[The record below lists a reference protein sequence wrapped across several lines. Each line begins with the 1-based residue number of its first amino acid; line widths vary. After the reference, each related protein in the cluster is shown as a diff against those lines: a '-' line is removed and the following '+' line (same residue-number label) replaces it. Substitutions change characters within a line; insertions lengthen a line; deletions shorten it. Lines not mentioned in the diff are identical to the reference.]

1 MLLIV
6 DQKSNINIYDF
17 NYTSSNTASNSDND
31 FRDKFNGVIP
41 GPSWDNP
48 ERKSP
53 QNVTK
58 INP

>member
-53 QNVTK
+53 QNVT
-58 INP
+58 